1 MKFENFI
8 AKRYLISKHKINFIT
23 IISFLSIAGITIGV
37 AALIVVLSVFN
48 GFGSLVKSFLISF
61 DPDIRIEITNPDI
74 RFNVNNY
81 RDQFE
86 SISQI
91 KGYAPFVS
99 GKVLA
104 LRGRETQVI
113 NLKGI
118 TKTAGESIYDIKNNI
133 DTVSNLFGRYNF
145 DEANGTPRVIIGL
158 RLADKLEALVGDTV
172 TLISPS
178 GIENVIT
185 ETGLPQMQKF
195 IVGAIFAS
203 NNNEYDAQYIFS
215 ALEPAQRLLGYGT
228 RIQGID
234 FRLNN
239 SDESNKVK
247 EKLSQIFDKKDFTIN
262 TWFDFHKELY
272 SVMQVERWT
281 AYIILSL
288 IIAVASFNILG
299 SLSMSVI
306 EKKRDIGILRSM
318 GASEKSIVKIFMFE
332 GLLIGI
338 IGTIAG
344 AILGYLICFLQ
355 LKFKIY
361 PLDPTQYKIDALPL
375 QIKLSDF
382 FFVAGISML
391 LSILAALFPARRA
404 SKVNQLEAIK
414 WE

>member
-61 DPDIRIEITNPDI
+61 DPDIRIEIINPDI
-74 RFNVNNY
+74 KFNISDY
-81 RDQFE
+81 REQFN
-86 SISQI
+86 SIKEI

-104 LRGRETQVI
+104 IRGRETQVI

-118 TKTAGESIYDIKNNI
+118 TKTAGETIYDIKNNI
-133 DTVSNLFGRYNF
+133 DTASNLFGSYNF
-145 DEANGTPRVIIGL
+145 DEANGTPKVIIGL
-158 RLADKLEALVGDTV
+158 RLADQLEALVGDTV

-185 ETGLPQMQKF
+185 ETGLPKMQKF

-228 RIQGID
+228 RIQGVD
-234 FRLNN
+234 FRLQN
-239 SDESNKVK
+239 SDESNRIK
-247 EKLSQIFDKKDFTIN
+247 EKITAILNSNDFTVN

-272 SVMQVERWT
+272 SVMQIERWT

-344 AILGYLICFLQ
+344 SILGYFICYLQ

-375 QIKLSDF
+375 QVKLSDF

-391 LSILAALFPARRA
+391 LSILAALLPAKRA

>member
-61 DPDIRIEITNPDI
+61 DPDIRIEIINPDI
-74 RFNVNNY
+74 KFNISDY
-81 RDQFE
+81 REQFN
-86 SISQI
+86 SIKEI

-104 LRGRETQVI
+104 IRGRETQVI

-118 TKTAGESIYDIKNNI
+118 TKTAGETIYDIKNNI
-133 DTVSNLFGRYNF
+133 DTASNLFGSYNF
-145 DEANGTPRVIIGL
+145 DEANGTPKVIIGL
-158 RLADKLEALVGDTV
+158 RLADQLEALVGDTV

-185 ETGLPQMQKF
+185 ETGLPKMQKF

-228 RIQGID
+228 RIQGVD
-234 FRLNN
+234 FRLQN
-239 SDESNKVK
+239 SDESNRIK
-247 EKLSQIFDKKDFTIN
+247 EKITAILNSNDFTVN

-272 SVMQVERWT
+272 SVMQIERLT

-344 AILGYLICFLQ
+344 SILGYFICYLQ

-375 QIKLSDF
+375 QVKLSDF

-391 LSILAALFPARRA
+391 LSILAALLPAKRA